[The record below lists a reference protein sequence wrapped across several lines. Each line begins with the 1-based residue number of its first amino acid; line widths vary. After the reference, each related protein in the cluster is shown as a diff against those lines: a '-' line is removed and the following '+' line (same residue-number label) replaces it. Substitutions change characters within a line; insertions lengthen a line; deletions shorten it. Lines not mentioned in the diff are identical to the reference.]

1 MNKKTPLCGAIR
13 TEQGEVV
20 DRLFEELVD
29 RLRTN
34 GVVVSGVIQRRAEFS
49 DICCADMGLELL
61 STGEI
66 VQISQPLGKGSQ
78 GCRLDPR
85 GLAEITVHL
94 LAELEK
100 KPDLLILN
108 RFGKGEQDGQG
119 FRQLIGQAV
128 ELSIPVLTAVRSPF
142 LDDWRNFAGDLSIEL
157 SPALPEIEAWCSNIL
172 QLSRKNEERSH
183 G

>member
-1 MNKKTPLCGAIR
+1 MGKKISLCGAIR
-13 TEQGEVV
+13 TEQGEAA
-20 DRLFEELVD
+20 DRLFEKLVD
-29 RLRTN
+29 RLRTQ
-34 GVVVSGVIQRRAEFS
+34 GVVVSGVIQRRAEFA
-49 DICCADMGLELL
+49 DTCCAEMGLELL

-119 FRQLIGQAV
+119 FRQLIGHAV

-142 LDDWRNFAGDLSIEL
+142 LDDWRAFAGDLSTEL
-157 SPALPEIEAWCSNIL
+157 SPKLPEIEAWCSNVL
-172 QLSRKNEERSH
+172 QLPRQQGAPVH
-183 G
+183 D